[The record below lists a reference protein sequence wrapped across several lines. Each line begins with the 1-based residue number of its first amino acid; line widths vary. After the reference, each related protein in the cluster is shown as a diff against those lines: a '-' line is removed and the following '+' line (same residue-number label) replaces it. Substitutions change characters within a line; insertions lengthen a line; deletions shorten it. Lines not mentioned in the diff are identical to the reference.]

1 VKSPTYGLSHIAL
14 KVADLDRAV
23 AFYQAAFGARQ
34 YFRNE
39 GTAQILG
46 PGPTDVIAFELM
58 PEGAAAA
65 RRFLV
70 TTSRLLLSAIP
81 TATKSNSGTRIP
93 RIIFQMGPSAMT
105 LHMSSHSSEQQF
117 GSRAGYIL
125 TGMGQELCVQT
136 ARYLTPVG

>member
-1 VKSPTYGLSHIAL
+1 MKSPTYGLSHIAL

-58 PEGAAAA
+58 PEGAGQ
-65 RRFLV
+65 V
-70 TTSRLLLSAIP
+70 GGVI
-81 TATKSNSGTRIP
+81 
-93 RIIFQMGPSAMT
+93 
-105 LHMSSHSSEQQF
+105 HF
-117 GSRAGYIL
+117 GLRL
-125 TGMGQELCVQT
+125 TGPERLDEVIDRVIGAGGALLQRGDFGDNQPFAFVRDPDGYEIELWHEN
-136 ARYLTPVG
+136 TPHHLPDG